1 MSENQARE
9 LVQQI
14 QMIEM
19 YLADL
24 NQREDT
30 LVSVLREA
38 TAAIESLKS
47 IKDTSDSETLMPVGL
62 GTYIQSKITASNKVF
77 LNIGAGIVIKKD
89 ADSAMNYLEAR
100 IKEAQVAIQDTLAK
114 KHDATA
120 KLEQGKAHINQLMQ
134 SRQNPGSSN
143 V

>member
-9 LVQQI
+9 LI
-14 QMIEM
+14 RQMQMLEM

-24 NQREDT
+24 NQREST
-30 LVSVLREA
+30 LISMLSDA

-47 IKDTSDSETLMPVGL
+47 LKDTSDSETLTPVGM
-62 GTYIQSKITASNKVF
+62 GAYIQSKTSTSNKVF

-89 ADSAMNYLEAR
+89 ADSVMNHLEAR
-100 IKEAQVAIQDTLAK
+100 IKEVQVAMQDTMVK
-114 KHDATA
+114 KHEATA

-134 SRQNPGSSN
+134 STRNPGSSN